1 MEAKNL
7 SPYFRGQSKSKTQFK
22 MKLSKL
28 FRISLLYFAFFC
40 INCSSDYTEN
50 LGNGYFF
57 VGEGEPLNKILNK
70 KSDRGVIPE
79 NVNDYDF
86 DKNFIIAKQKPELPQ
101 SILYEKKYEYKD
113 GPNEYYYWLIIKNE
127 YRVLGPYNI
136 SEFNYAKEIYNV
148 PNTLKLK

>member
-7 SPYFRGQSKSKTQFK
+7 SPYFPGQSKSKTQFK
-22 MKLSKL
+22 MKLSKF

-40 INCSSDYTEN
+40 TNCSSDYTEN

-57 VGEGEPLNKILNK
+57 VGEGEPLNKILNE
-70 KSDRGVIPE
+70 KSGRGVIPE

-101 SILYEKKYEYKD
+101 SILYEKKYEYRN

-136 SEFNYAKEIYNV
+136 SEFNAAKEIYGV